1 MFKSLCDLIHASG
14 STRARGLK
22 QEGTKADILRRL
34 VGLHASPWI
43 ETSSSLLLLSLLRR
57 RAPREPV
64 D

>member
-1 MFKSLCDLIHASG
+1 MF
-14 STRARGLK
+14 T
-22 QEGTKADILRRL
+22 

-43 ETSSSLLLLSLLRR
+43 ETSLVIVNFDFCLSGSTRARGLKLDLINDNLDAIYS